1 MLDLN
6 LIEDIKLNCAF
17 YLSMVG
23 LELAPLSLAI
33 INHVC
38 DLKSWVQS
46 HCNDQDR
53 KKQSDDAQIMMT
65 KAILTEMSLK
75 VV

>member
-1 MLDLN
+1 
-6 LIEDIKLNCAF
+6 
-17 YLSMVG
+17 MVG

-46 HCNDQDR
+46 HYNDQDR